1 MYHGLYHIF
10 RSILEGKIALIYHY
24 LREHHKINTYY
35 PNICQLNNI

>member
-24 LREHHKINTYY
+24 LREYHKLTLI
-35 PNICQLNNI
+35 I

>member
-35 PNICQLNNI
+35 PNIYQINNI

>member
-24 LREHHKINTYY
+24 QREYYKFNTYY
-35 PNICQLNNI
+35 WNIR